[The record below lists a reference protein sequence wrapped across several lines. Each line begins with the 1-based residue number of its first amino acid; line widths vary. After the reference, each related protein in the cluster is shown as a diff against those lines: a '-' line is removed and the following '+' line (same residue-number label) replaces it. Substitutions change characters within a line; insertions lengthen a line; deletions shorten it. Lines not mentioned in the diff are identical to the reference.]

1 MTSTIKLTYQ
11 VARDI
16 QAGKL
21 TREDAVAEYGHII
34 DSETLDEVLASLDC
48 TRDEVNEDGEDI
60 MVIQVPDAWRP
71 GVWTDE
77 DPPS

>member
-1 MTSTIKLTYQ
+1 MNILGMTYML
-11 VARDI
+11 ARSI
-16 QAGKL
+16 REGQM
-21 TREDAVAEYGHII
+21 TREDAIAECGHLI

-71 GVWTDE
+71 GVWADE
-77 DPPS
+77 DPPA